1 MSYSVNTHDAV
12 LGREVD
18 DLLLHVR
25 GLILVRDLLTQR
37 GAGQAELD
45 AHTRE
50 LERQRARLVSAVR
63 GA

>member
-1 MSYSVNTHDAV
+1 
-12 LGREVD
+12 VD

-37 GAGQAELD
+37 GAGQADLD